1 MTVITKGRKTMIQ
14 NTRIQ
19 FLRDSQ
25 FRPVGCLAINLDLR
39 NHRLTYQ
46 MSVLNPADRFDR
58 KVARQLA
65 LGRLVEAP
73 VSVPLPRGKE
83 FTMHDISEVVMR
95 HVANSKAPGRARKAA
110 KMWLN
115 DWVLE

>member
-1 MTVITKGRKTMIQ
+1 MIQ

-25 FRPVGCLAINLDLR
+25 LHPVGCLAINLDLR

-46 MSVLNPADRFDR
+46 MSVLNPVDRFDR

-73 VSVPLPRGKE
+73 IAVTLPRGRE
-83 FTMHDISEVVMR
+83 LSMHDITEAVMR
-95 HVANSKAPGRARKAA
+95 DVIRSKAPGRARRAA
-110 KMWLN
+110 RNWMVNWIG
-115 DWVLE
+115 D